1 MILLL
6 INEYANYRRLI
17 ITTLTYVDKNRGSDQ
32 IPVNIEVDLYN
43 LPCELLSMEMS
54 KGLIEIK
61 SAWAIQ
67 EESFKVKKVHI

>member
-43 LPCELLSMEMS
+43 LPCELLSMEIRNDL
-54 KGLIEIK
+54 GLVVQNIEGNLT
-61 SAWAIQ
+61 
-67 EESFKVKKVHI
+67 